1 MNQTVKQ
8 TWEPRGHI
16 HRCKNVPNVEDD
28 IRTLQM
34 GQRTSNNRVQPE
46 CCGTTTHLCRPK
58 NPPMSYGLLDVGVNT
73 EAKTVSRVPVRGR
86 TAVVNSPWSL
96 TELNMENVD
105 WCVGLQ
111 LVIDDKEY

>member
-1 MNQTVKQ
+1 MLRNDDSPVSSQKS
-8 TWEPRGHI
+8 
-16 HRCKNVPNVEDD
+16 PNVVW
-28 IRTLQM
+28 IVRRRRQY
-34 GQRTSNNRVQPE
+34 RSF
-46 CCGTTTHLCRPK
+46 K
-58 NPPMSYGLLDVGVNT
+58 I

-96 TELNMENVD
+96 TELNTENVD